1 MKKLR
6 LLPYAQL
13 GIFLLLRSAVLI
25 GGVEGDICPPPSVPV
40 ASTYLNVTKGY
51 KKPSWKIKYICDQGR
66 KKLYSNFQL
75 LTPKIS
81 KSCIANL

>member
-13 GIFLLLRSAVLI
+13 GIFLLLRSAVPV

-40 ASTYLNVTKGY
+40 AATYLNVTKGY
-51 KKPSWKIKYICDQGR
+51 NKPSWKIKYVCDQGR
-66 KKLYSNFQL
+66 NYFFCGLAKKGFK
-75 LTPKIS
+75 TPVNV
-81 KSCIANL
+81 AG